1 MVKLSNIDF
10 FRKVPV
16 DLTQTTRRGGILSIG
31 VATVI
36 GLVLFLEIWTY
47 FVGETKAHLV
57 LDANSDSKLDIN
69 FEISFYELPCRYA
82 TVELWD
88 YLGKNKL
95 DVSSHIRKTVIRGDE
110 GEQRKHDYH
119 DQPAPVAE
127 KIDHEN
133 DRAKDIPV
141 QIAQL
146 SSSNYGGFLK
156 DHEYTF
162 VLYYVDVCYSQ
173 FQPSTL
179 RRLSVSYVLLHALSF
194 SVHRLTSSCLLSSR

>member
-16 DLTQTTRRGGILSIG
+16 DLTQTTRRGGILSIS

-95 DVSSHIRKTVIRGDE
+95 DVSSHIRKTVIRGDQ
-110 GEQRKHDYH
+110 GEHRKHDYH
-119 DQPAPVAE
+119 DRPGPEVE
-127 KIDHEN
+127 KYDHAS

-146 SSSNYGGFLK
+146 SASNYGGFLK

-162 VLYYVDVCYSQ
+162 VLYYVDVRFYA
-173 FQPSTL
+173 FF
-179 RRLSVSYVLLHALSF
+179 LSAS
-194 SVHRLTSSCLLSSR
+194 